1 MLFAVHVLIGEC
13 GRVDVK
19 TLFVVSACE
28 NMMRD
33 MHWKLNRPN
42 MDVDLQGR
50 LDSKVIVRRHAPSVK
65 VDLVAKRQG
74 ERWGKKYVYKGSE
87 LSATEVLFC
96 VILPNG
102 RLLTEVSA
110 CGRGRLLAHCHRQR
124 NTRAVSTAN
133 MRSPMARDAARG
145 GENHTR
151 HKGLGASSYHY
162 AHRVMRILGR
172 YFVVVLG
179 TL

>member
-1 MLFAVHVLIGEC
+1 MTRPFAVHVLIGEC

-87 LSATEVLFC
+87 LSATEVLSAPFFRTVVSERKSPHAAAVAC
-96 VILPNG
+96 WLIVTGNG
-102 RLLTEVSA
+102 IRVRSAQQICEVPWRGTRRAAVRTTHGIRASEPPRITTPTVSCGSSA
-110 CGRGRLLAHCHRQR
+110 A
-124 NTRAVSTAN
+124 
-133 MRSPMARDAARG
+133 
-145 GENHTR
+145 
-151 HKGLGASSYHY
+151 
-162 AHRVMRILGR
+162 
-172 YFVVVLG
+172 
-179 TL
+179 TLW